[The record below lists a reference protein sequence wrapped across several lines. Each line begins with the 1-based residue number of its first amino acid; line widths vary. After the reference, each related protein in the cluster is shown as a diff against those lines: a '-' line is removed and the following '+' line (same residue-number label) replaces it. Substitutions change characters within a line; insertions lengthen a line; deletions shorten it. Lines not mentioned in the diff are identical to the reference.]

1 MRTLRA
7 FLAVRPSD
15 GVLAEIASASA
26 ELAAA
31 SSEVRWLPSD
41 GLHVTLKF
49 LGDVPEA
56 EVPGIERAL
65 EERFLESSP
74 VDVEL
79 RGLGVFPNWKK
90 PRIVWA
96 GLHGDGLVELVDAAE
111 RALSP
116 LGFPPEGREFE
127 PHLTIGR
134 LRSMRGWESLSR
146 ALQAARER
154 SFGAFRIREV
164 TLYKSVLRPEG
175 SLYTPL
181 RTFALGSGES

>member
-15 GVLAEIASASA
+15 EVLAEIARAAA
-26 ELAAA
+26 ELAPVSA
-31 SSEVRWLPSD
+31 EVRWLAAD

-65 EERFLESSP
+65 EERFCETAP
-74 VDVEL
+74 IDVEL

-90 PRIVWA
+90 PRIVWV
-96 GLHGDGLVELVDAAE
+96 GLHGDGLAGLVDAAE

-134 LRSMRGWESLSR
+134 LRSMRGWEALSR
-146 ALQAARER
+146 ALQAAREQ
-154 SFGAFRIREV
+154 SFGTTRLTEV

-181 RTFALGSGES
+181 RRFALGPAEA